1 MRRKNITCSRRRLR
15 AALLVF
21 LLLACLLTAYT
32 WFLNHRP
39 GLHLRAEWSFTDTLI
54 QNSDLLL
61 ALVFLLVSTVPFYLA
76 FDKRRAQAR
85 DLTPIAL
92 MAALCVAGRTAFSI
106 IPLPN
111 FKPVTAL
118 VMITAIAFGPESG
131 FLTGALAAFLSNFL
145 FGQGPWTPWQMFSFG
160 SIGFMTGICY
170 KMGIFGSVEQA
181 VTDAGGR
188 RRKPL
193 RLCIFGFFCG
203 VLYGWIMNLQYIA
216 GYIRPLNLKTITA
229 AYAASAWF
237 DISHGACTA
246 LVLWLAAEPWVRKL
260 RRIRKKFG
268 LVGEEKVYMMPPD

>member
-1 MRRKNITCSRRRLR
+1 MKRRKITYSRRSLLT
-15 AALLVF
+15 ALLVF
-21 LLLACLLTAYT
+21 LLLCCLLIAYT
-32 WFLNHRP
+32 WFMNHRP
-39 GLHLRAEWSFTDTLI
+39 ALHVRSEWSFTDTLI

-61 ALVFLLVSTVPFYLA
+61 AFIFLIVSSLPFYLA

-131 FLTGALAAFLSNFL
+131 FLTGALVAFLSNFL

-160 SIGFMTGICY
+160 SIGFLTGIFY
-170 KMGIFGSVEQA
+170 KMGIFGSVEQTG
-181 VTDAGGR
+181 TDARGR
-188 RRKPL
+188 RKKPL

-260 RRIRKKFG
+260 RRIRKKFA
-268 LVGEEKVYMMPPD
+268 LAGEDTVYEMPPE